1 MELRTRPDGDDA
13 PAVAIFDTSVPVYMQ
28 TVRET
33 RICPEL
39 IPSPGTPAHPDS
51 QLLSIGG

>member
-1 MELRTRPDGDDA
+1 MRRRRRGGSAGRLT
-13 PAVAIFDTSVPVYMQ
+13 AVAIFDTTVPVYMQ

-39 IPSPGTPAHPDS
+39 IPAQPERRDADAGRR
-51 QLLSIGG
+51 G